1 MQMEKVEFTKAQ
13 ETNLIT
19 LYSRVLHSRSPNA
32 ILHDPWAEKA
42 LGQINH
48 DFAKF
53 KVGRAEGI
61 SFAVRAKKF
70 DFQTAQFIKKYPVST
85 VLYLGCGLDT
95 RVYRINP
102 PENVVWYD
110 IDFPEVIDLRKRL
123 FPERKDYF
131 MIGNSLA
138 ETNWIKQISND
149 RPTLIIAEGVTMYLN
164 EKVMKNL
171 LNGLVD
177 YFPMGE
183 FMFDAHSKKLINWMA
198 SHEFNL
204 RGTGAKFEWGI
215 TKSEEIKA
223 IEPRLEFI
231 KQFKTI
237 DLAEYSKMSFI
248 EKVIIWRLELI
259 PMISGIQRP
268 FLFSFNKNTN

>member
-1 MQMEKVEFTKAQ
+1 MKLEKVEFTKAQ

-32 ILHDPWAEKA
+32 LLNDPWAEKA
-42 LGQINH
+42 LGQIDH
-48 DFAKF
+48 DFTKF
-53 KVGRAEGI
+53 KVGRVEGI
-61 SFAVRAKKF
+61 SFAARAKKF
-70 DFQTAQFIKKYPVST
+70 DFLTAQFLKKNPIST

-102 PENVVWYD
+102 SKDVAWYD

-131 MIGNSLA
+131 MIGSSLA
-138 ETNWIKQISND
+138 ETNWLRQIPND
-149 RPTLIIAEGVTMYLN
+149 RPTLIIAEGVTMYLT
-164 EKVMKNL
+164 EKIMKNL
-171 LNGLVD
+171 MNGLVD

-183 FMFDAHSKKLINWMA
+183 IMFDAHSKKLINWMA

-204 RGTGAKFEWGI
+204 RGTGAKFEWGM
-215 TKSEEIKA
+215 TKPEEINA
-223 IEPRLEFI
+223 IEPRLEFV

-237 DLAEYSKMSFI
+237 ELEEYSKMSFI
-248 EKVIIWRLELI
+248 DKVIIWRLELFPLI
-259 PMISGIQRP
+259 RGIQRP
-268 FLFSFNKNTN
+268 FIFSFKKHTN